1 MLNRH
6 IILIL
11 IATGKSLKN
20 VWNEWPREIRMRV
33 HLGILGAVVERRETN
48 GKIGIWWLLS
58 SPAYSKLSSKLGIGG
73 RTAKEQLLSIMAREM
88 APKTLN
94 SQSRK
99 EAS

>member
-1 MLNRH
+1 
-6 IILIL
+6 
-11 IATGKSLKN
+11 
-20 VWNEWPREIRMRV
+20 MRV
-33 HLGILGAVVERRETN
+33 HLGILGAVAERRETN

-94 SQSRK
+94 SQSGKLR
-99 EAS
+99 ASEVDSPR

>member
-1 MLNRH
+1 MC
-6 IILIL
+6 
-11 IATGKSLKN
+11 
-20 VWNEWPREIRMRV
+20 V
-33 HLGILGAVVERRETN
+33 HLGILGAVAERRETN

-94 SQSRK
+94 SQSGKLR
-99 EAS
+99 ASEVDSPR